1 MNRKSSK
8 QSTQEIME
16 PKEEPKVPP
25 VDENNIKPKTD
36 KDILGFLYK
45 TFNFFKHLCFCVVRT

>member
-8 QSTQEIME
+8 QSTQENTE

-36 KDILGFLYK
+36 EDILGFY
-45 TFNFFKHLCFCVVRT
+45 TKHLIF